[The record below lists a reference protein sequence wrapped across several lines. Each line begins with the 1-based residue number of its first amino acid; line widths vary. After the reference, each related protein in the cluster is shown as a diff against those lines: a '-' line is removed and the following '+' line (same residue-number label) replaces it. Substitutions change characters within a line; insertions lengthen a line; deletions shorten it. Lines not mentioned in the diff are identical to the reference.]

1 MMRGLRWTGIVLLV
15 LLLLIAALWSASRL
29 LGPTAEQR
37 RAVEV
42 FEQLPGP
49 EGTNAFPALWLL
61 QWDVPEAEQAA
72 IVAEDAARFRALPPW
87 GDPARAEATRDLE
100 SVAAGRY
107 HDRVLN
113 PHSPGLYVA
122 HRLALEGPNMTV
134 NTACSSSA
142 KVFATAARWLRAGL
156 VDAPASCGPRE
167 GGCLERVRADRDAHA
182 ERLEQSARLV
192 DRVQAV
198 FDHDHYRSLLPPA
211 VDTPFPRLQLMSL
224 GQTRHALQFVDG
236 DIDAALAGT
245 CRRVDGWRRIA
256 GNADSLLVTM
266 YAVAGIQGDGRL
278 LADMLAELPPG
289 HALPSACAAALA
301 PPRPDGLGLC
311 PAMRGEWKYGMSAFD
326 AMQSDAGLG
335 GRIGRWLLVDREATA
350 ALSASNLAWACGEQ
364 AEQAVA
370 QDRPMRPP
378 QQDGGP
384 WRFECVANVAGCALM
399 EIARP
404 AYADYGQRL
413 QDSAARVRVLG
424 TLAWLRERAAAG
436 DARSAGDLLVD
447 LPDGLRSPGRAVEV
461 GPDGGH
467 LRIELF
473 DTRQDS
479 HWRVPLPPELQGQP
493 AAP

>member
-1 MMRGLRWTGIVLLV
+1 MMRGLRWSGIVLLV

-37 RAVEV
+37 RAVAV
-42 FEQLPGP
+42 FEQLPEP
-49 EGTNAFPALWLL
+49 EGSNAFPALWLL
-61 QWDVPEAEQAA
+61 HWDVPGSEQAA
-72 IVAEDAARFRALPPW
+72 VVAEDVERFRALPPW
-87 GDPARAEATRDLE
+87 GDPARGEATLGLE

-107 HDRVLN
+107 QD
-113 PHSPGLYVA
+113 
-122 HRLALEGPNMTV
+122 
-134 NTACSSSA
+134 
-142 KVFATAARWLRAGL
+142 LRAGL

-182 ERLEQSARLV
+182 ERLQQSARLV

-236 DIDAALAGT
+236 ETDAALAGT

-266 YAVAGIQGDGRL
+266 YAAAGIQGDGRL

-311 PAMRGEWKYGMSAFD
+311 PAMRGEWEYGMSAFD

-364 AEQAVA
+364 AEQAVV
-370 QDRPMRPP
+370 QDRPMHPP

-413 QDSAARVRVLG
+413 QDSGARVRLLG

-436 DARSAGDLLVD
+436 DARIAGDLLVD

-461 GPDGGH
+461 DPGGRH
-467 LRIELF
+467 LRMELF

-479 HWRVPLPPELQGQP
+479 HWRVPLPAELQGQP